1 MFLCPSLFVTLLQCA
16 NTLMKNVI
24 LLIFQKLGK
33 KITIEFQ
40 ETILFYLFNKRL
52 LDWDNMKKWTIQ

>member
-1 MFLCPSLFVTLLQCA
+1 
-16 NTLMKNVI
+16 MKNVI

-33 KITIEFQ
+33 KFTIEFQ